1 MTEKL
6 LCTTTEAA
14 HAIGCGR
21 TRLYELMGEGRLDAR
36 SCGGRTLVT
45 MDSLRRFADSL
56 PRADIRAKEAA

>member
-21 TRLYELMGEGRLDAR
+21 TRLYELIADGSLDAR
-36 SCGGRTLVT
+36 SCGGRTLIT
-45 MDSLRRFADSL
+45 AESLRKFAANL
-56 PRADIRAKEAA
+56 PTAPIRAKETA